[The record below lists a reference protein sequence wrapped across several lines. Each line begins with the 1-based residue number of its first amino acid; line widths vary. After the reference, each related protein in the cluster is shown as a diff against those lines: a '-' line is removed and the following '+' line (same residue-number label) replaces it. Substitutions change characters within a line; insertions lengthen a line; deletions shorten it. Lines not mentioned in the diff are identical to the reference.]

1 ALLIH
6 RFSPQVN
13 SLNPTYRNLSDL
25 GEYCAKIISKLL
37 TLFLNKISKMSIL
50 SRRRFIEFAG
60 SALATLGLNSL
71 NLLPQFERYGKV
83 LAQSTPRKLALLVG
97 INQYQKDPLKGCVND
112 VIMQQMLLTHRF
124 GFNPQD
130 ILILTDKQATRQG
143 ILEAFEEHLIKQA
156 KPGDVVVFHYSG
168 HGSRVKDPHPI
179 ISKSPIVDGVG
190 LNGTFVPVDSVLPA
204 GYPNVGGAVDDIM
217 GHTLFLL
224 MSAIQ
229 TENFTAVLDSCFSG
243 LKTRDFK
250 VRSRDG
256 GEKVEISPQEKAY
269 QETWLSRL
277 NLSPEEF
284 VKGYQTGV
292 AKGVV
297 LASAQPN
304 QTAKDVQ
311 ILDFHVGIFS
321 YLLTQY
327 LWQNAGTPEDIV
339 AYTNQKI
346 PRRFTQ
352 NPLVDVKINSGYENK
367 PIYFIQNPSPVANA
381 VITEIQGNQAKIWLG
396 GLTTEQLAQ
405 LKPGSVL
412 NVVNS
417 QPNSSGKAIFQ
428 SRQGLVGT
436 VTFEGNFGTGTL
448 LSLS

>member
-1 ALLIH
+1 
-6 RFSPQVN
+6 
-13 SLNPTYRNLSDL
+13 
-25 GEYCAKIISKLL
+25 
-37 TLFLNKISKMSIL
+37 MSIL
-50 SRRRFIEFAG
+50 SRRRFIKFAG
-60 SALATLGLNSL
+60 STLATLGLNSFHL
-71 NLLPQFERYGKV
+71 FPKFDRYGKV

-112 VIMQQMLLTHRF
+112 VIMQQLLLIHRF

-130 ILILTDKQATRQG
+130 ILILTDQQATRKG

-168 HGSRVKDPHPI
+168 HGSRVLDPHPI
-179 ISKSPIVDGVG
+179 LSKSPIVDGVG
-190 LNGTFVPVDSVLPA
+190 LNGTFVPVDSSLPA
-204 GYPNVGGAVDDIM
+204 GYPNIGGEVNDIM

-224 MSAIQ
+224 MSAIK
-229 TENFTAVLDSCFSG
+229 TENFTAILDSCFSG

-250 VRSRDG
+250 GRSREG
-256 GEKVEISPQEKAY
+256 GETIKISPLEKAY

-284 VKGYQTGV
+284 VQRYQTSV

-304 QTAKDVQ
+304 QIAKDVK
-311 ILDFHVGIFS
+311 ILDFYVGIFS

-327 LWQNAGTPEDIV
+327 LWQNAGTPKNII
-339 AYTNQKI
+339 AHTNEMI
-346 PRRFTQ
+346 PRNFAQ
-352 NPLVDVKINSGYENK
+352 NPLVDVKINSGYENQ
-367 PIYFIQNPSPVANA
+367 PIYFIENPSPVANA
-381 VITEIQGNQAKIWLG
+381 VITEIQGNKATIWLG
-396 GLTTEQLAQ
+396 GFTTEQKAQ
-405 LKPGSVL
+405 LKPGTLL

-436 VTFEGNFGTGTL
+436 VTFEGNFERGTL
-448 LSLS
+448 LSLSEV